1 MPGSA
6 AERIATLEYVVG
18 PRRGIVHTHNPERW
32 GASGAVRPSAM
43 TSQHAAAVEAA
54 ASAFRYA
61 DACALWL
68 HLAQPASNRVEIT
81 RCNDDALV
89 ASPDP
94 DMVYHVTGLDSAWNR
109 GEDPRRYTEVPAR
122 DVLNE
127 LLDRL
132 DDHSGLLDDLPS
144 SAHDIWN
151 HLVAPGA
158 RTGSWTDSWS
168 LSTATDRRA
177 SESIGPYTGWR
188 LIPGTCVRIEP
199 LGRNNF
205 RDADQVAAIQSVIDS
220 AGGNVAGWCDAHD
233 ALLRPSESNGSAVLA
248 QARARGLDEG
258 DRRLARELF
267 LDLVLWQADRTSG
280 SRPMTT
286 RHETLGVRCRAD
298 TNITFLGIGP
308 DPDGRNLFIGSGS
321 DGLEFAA
328 YTPGAVPALSTP
340 VCRIV
345 VPHERIRSFC
355 DVLGAPAYAH
365 PLPVISLFAEEIGT
379 LGPQE
384 WLRANGVEDW
394 TEENPE
400 PIPTPSSRE
409 LAEEFVATLYRPPA
423 GGHGSGV
430 GLPGKTEFPAA
441 WSTETVME
449 RIEWTTVEPMARTVI
464 GRTVFDEREFDDV
477 RVCVLWRRPLD
488 EEPRVVTAYPLSG
501 DGVVFNELPDDYPRN
516 LVIPAANDLTKAV
529 DSAPVQLVRLVQ
541 NAASCGE
548 PYEAILAGLHV
559 ATACGIALPIDLMDT
574 VAQLIFSGFFDDADN
589 DELVEVFSELAARD
603 YPESKWGPR

>member
-1 MPGSA
+1 MESA
-6 AERIATLEYVVG
+6 ASV
-18 PRRGIVHTHNPERW
+18 
-32 GASGAVRPSAM
+32 
-43 TSQHAAAVEAA
+43 
-54 ASAFRYA
+54 FRYS

-68 HLAQPASNRVEIT
+68 HLAQPASDRIEIT
-81 RCNDDALV
+81 KINDDALV

-94 DMVYHVTGLDSAWNR
+94 DVIYHVTGLDSTWHR
-109 GEDPRRYTEVPAR
+109 GEDPRRYTVVPAR
-122 DVLNE
+122 DVLDE

-132 DDHSGLLDDLPS
+132 DDLSGLLQNPPA
-144 SAHDIWN
+144 SAHDLWDYF
-151 HLVAPGA
+151 VKPGG
-158 RTGSWTDSWS
+158 RTDSPGPF
-168 LSTATDRRA
+168 TATDRRV

-188 LIPGTCVRIEP
+188 LIPGDSVCIEP

-205 RDADQVAAIQSVIDS
+205 RDADRVAAIQSVIDS
-220 AGGNVAGWCDAHD
+220 AGGTVAGWCAAHD
-233 ALLRPSESNGSAVLA
+233 ALFRRPGVDDAASPVLA
-248 QARARGLDEG
+248 QVRALDLDED

-267 LDLVLWQADRTSG
+267 LDLILWQADRTSG
-280 SRPMTT
+280 SQSMTT
-286 RHETLGVRCRAD
+286 RHETLGVHSPVETDAA
-298 TNITFLGIGP
+298 FLGIGP
-308 DPDGRNLFIGSGS
+308 DPNGRKLFIGSGR
-321 DGLEFAA
+321 DGFEFAA
-328 YTPGAVPALSTP
+328 YASDTVPVLSEP
-340 VCRIV
+340 VYRIV
-345 VPHERIRSFC
+345 VPHERIRTLC

-365 PLPVISLFAEEIGT
+365 PLPVISLFADEIGT
-379 LGPQE
+379 LGPQK
-384 WLRANGVEDW
+384 WLRDNGVKDW

-430 GLPGKTEFPAA
+430 GLPGKTEFPAT

-449 RIEWTTVEPMARTVI
+449 RIECTTVEPMSRTVV

-477 RVCVLWRRPLD
+477 WVCVLWRRPLD

-516 LVIPAANDLTKAV
+516 LVIPTANDLCKAV
-529 DSAPVQLVRLVQ
+529 DSAPVQLVRLVR

-559 ATACGIALPIDLMDT
+559 ATACGIALPIDLMST